1 MFERCVGT
9 LNGPCP
15 DSRCDATVRFG
26 IYDVFVCPSCD
37 QVRADME
44 KTSSLSVVT
53 RNTNANDQAK
63 SKNTKKHV
71 PVKSSSKVSTRY
83 GQSSD
88 TNVSASLISGMK
100 STDQAS
106 SSKAAAGDLQ
116 TNRNDDTDSIDED
129 NEDADCCPHCLIQ
142 LNGKRQV
149 RCDICSSSYHQK
161 CTEMTSKVFDKFIT
175 SVTETG
181 WVCSNCK
188 QAARSSFRRL
198 EAAIA
203 QLAEELTVVKNE
215 MSRFKNELH
224 NIKPAPVPLSEQQ
237 GSTAGTNS
245 SSSSNNNNNGF
256 GADDEAKT
264 TLIIHRTL
272 NDAARR
278 KRNVII
284 SGLPESDTHD
294 DRTEFLRLCEGHLSV
309 KPSVAENA
317 CMRIGK
323 QLPNVPRRLL
333 VRLGSEDTA
342 DAVLRDARKLRSS
355 SDTRNVFI
363 NPDLSPAAAALAY
376 EARKKRRD
384 SKLKR
389 PQPNNCIMEAA
400 HDGEEVNLP
409 IIITGS
415 LSSRAADA
423 IITIA
428 TEFVDQPPIIE
439 STTNAQSLSSPP
451 RHNSPPNNRAPLAA
465 QTSNS
470 FRPGLAR
477 N

>member
-1 MFERCVGT
+1 
-9 LNGPCP
+9 
-15 DSRCDATVRFG
+15 
-26 IYDVFVCPSCD
+26 
-37 QVRADME
+37 
-44 KTSSLSVVT
+44 
-53 RNTNANDQAK
+53 
-63 SKNTKKHV
+63 
-71 PVKSSSKVSTRY
+71 
-83 GQSSD
+83 
-88 TNVSASLISGMK
+88 
-100 STDQAS
+100 
-106 SSKAAAGDLQ
+106 
-116 TNRNDDTDSIDED
+116 
-129 NEDADCCPHCLIQ
+129 
-142 LNGKRQV
+142 
-149 RCDICSSSYHQK
+149 
-161 CTEMTSKVFDKFIT
+161 MTSKVFDKFIT

-181 WVCSNCK
+181 WVCSDCK

-203 QLAEELTVVKNE
+203 QLAEELSVVKNE
-215 MSRFKNELH
+215 MSSLKYELH
-224 NIKPAPVPLSEQQ
+224 NIKPAPVPLSEQL
-237 GSTAGTNS
+237 GSTAGANS
-245 SSSSNNNNNGF
+245 SSSSSSSSSSKNNNGD

-264 TLIIHRTL
+264 TLIVHRTL

-294 DRTEFLRLCEGHLSV
+294 DRTEFLRLCEDHLSV

-317 CMRIGK
+317 CVRIGK

-363 NPDLSPAAAALAY
+363 NPDLSPAAATLAY
-376 EARKKRRD
+376 EARKKRRE

-389 PQPNNCIMEAA
+389 PQPNSCIMKTA

-409 IIITGS
+409 IIVTGS
-415 LSSRAADA
+415 SSSRAADA
-423 IITIA
+423 VITVA

-439 STTNAQSLSSPP
+439 TTTNAQSLSSPP
-451 RHNSPPNNRAPLAA
+451 RHNSPPNNRAPPAA

-470 FRPGLAR
+470 FRASLAR